1 MPRTLV
7 LQLVRTSSTI
17 ASSSISLNNSSTCAN
32 NYTPL
37 RRLETRL
44 KPSPEA
50 SLGDKLQWLA
60 VERPIAMR
68 VIAQLVDRLVAE
80 DAVTMMQSGQVR

>member
-17 ASSSISLNNSSTCAN
+17 ASSSISPNKSSICAN
-32 NYTPL
+32 NYKPL
-37 RRLETRL
+37 RRSETRL

-60 VERPIAMR
+60 IERPIAMR

-80 DAVTMMQSGQVR
+80 DAVTMMQSGTIL